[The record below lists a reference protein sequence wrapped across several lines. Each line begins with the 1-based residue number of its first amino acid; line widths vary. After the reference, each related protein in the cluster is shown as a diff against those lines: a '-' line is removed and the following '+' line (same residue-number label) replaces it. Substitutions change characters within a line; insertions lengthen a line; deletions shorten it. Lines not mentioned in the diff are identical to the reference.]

1 LENVKVRAHVYVSGR
16 VQGVFFR
23 NEIANFAERLGVTGW
38 VRNLSD
44 GRVEALF
51 EGEKEKIEEE
61 IEFCKR
67 GPPGAAVQ
75 NLQVKWE
82 EYTGEFR
89 EFNVL
94 Y

>member
-1 LENVKVRAHVYVSGR
+1 
-16 VQGVFFR
+16 
-23 NEIANFAERLGVTGW
+23 
-38 VRNLSD
+38 
-44 GRVEALF
+44 LF

>member
-1 LENVKVRAHVYVSGR
+1 MKVRARVYVSGR

-23 NEIANFAERLGVTGW
+23 NEIANLAERLGVTGW

-61 IEFCKR
+61 VEFCKR
-67 GPPGAAVQ
+67 GPPGASVQ

-82 EYTGEFR
+82 DYTGEFR

>member
-1 LENVKVRAHVYVSGR
+1 MKVRAHVYVSGR

-23 NEIANFAERLGVTGW
+23 NGIANFAERLGVTGW

-61 IEFCKR
+61 IKFCER

-82 EYTGEFR
+82 GYTGEFR

>member
-1 LENVKVRAHVYVSGR
+1 MKVRARVYVSGR

-23 NEIANFAERLGVTGW
+23 NEIANLAERLGVAGW

-61 IEFCKR
+61 VEFCKR
-67 GPPGAAVQ
+67 GPPGASVQ

-82 EYTGEFR
+82 DYTGEFR